1 MSHLMTAQLRV
12 TSIKDLTKAVAVFGG
27 VLEEARTFNSYIE
40 EHCDY
45 RIKIPGCTYQI
56 GVRQQK
62 DGTYTL
68 HYDTYSDGRKLVEK
82 FGQDLGKL
90 KQEYGVQRVMSA
102 AKLQRGWRFVRKKLP
117 NGKIQLR
124 MQHA

>member
-1 MSHLMTAQLRV
+1 MSHLTTAQLKV
-12 TSIKDLTKAVAVFGG
+12 TNISDLTKAVRVFGG
-27 VLEEARTFNSYIE
+27 VLEEANTFRSYNT
-40 EHCDY
+40 EHCNY
-45 RIKIPGCTYQI
+45 RIKLPGVSYQI

-68 HYDTYSDGRKLVEK
+68 HSDTYSDGRMLVEK
-82 FGQDLGKL
+82 FGMDLGKL